1 MDLVYQNPTK
11 FRSRRSKKEVEDC
24 PQLHTA
30 GGVPVCPLC
39 VHTYVV
45 FIGEHN
51 PLVLLRLYIN
61 KWHVAHLQEHLSIL
75 TVSDAF

>member
-1 MDLVYQNPTK
+1 MDLVYQNPTL
-11 FRSRRSKKEVEDC
+11 S
-24 PQLHTA
+24 T
-30 GGVPVCPLC
+30 LC
-39 VHTYVV
+39 AHICRYMIYVV

-61 KWHVAHLQEHLSIL
+61 KWHVAHLQEQLSIL